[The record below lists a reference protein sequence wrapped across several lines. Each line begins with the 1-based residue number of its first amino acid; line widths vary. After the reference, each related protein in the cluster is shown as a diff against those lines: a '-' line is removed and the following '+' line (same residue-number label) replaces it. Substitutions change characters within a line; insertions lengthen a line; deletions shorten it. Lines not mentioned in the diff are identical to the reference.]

1 VTCLYGRNRALT
13 GDDATHRHSSIRGVS
28 QKNASYARPGVS
40 ADMSPSLDAAAALRG
55 RFTDP
60 DGTGVLELFVSEDGT
75 RAASTWE

>member
-1 VTCLYGRNRALT
+1 
-13 GDDATHRHSSIRGVS
+13 
-28 QKNASYARPGVS
+28 
-40 ADMSPSLDAAAALRG
+40 MSPSLDAAAALRG